1 MCGVLVGGK
10 STPFVWGGC
19 IVCGVRVRC
28 AVLGLLP
35 PVSPLFL
42 LGVWVWWSVGFA
54 VVIVVGK
61 RPVNRSDPGS

>member
-1 MCGVLVGGK
+1 MLVGGK
-10 STPFVWGGC
+10 TPFVWGGC

-42 LGVWVWWSVGFA
+42 GGGVG
-54 VVIVVGK
+54 VVVCWFCGGD
-61 RPVNRSDPGS
+61 SGGETPG